1 MVDNSS
7 LKVAIYGAGSI
18 GCYLGGLLAHA
29 GCNVTFVGRESV
41 KWGLQ
46 MRGLTLTHFKR
57 KPIQIDSHAFQF
69 FTDARGISEA
79 DLILLTVKSQDT
91 FAAAKEIVPRLKSG
105 AMLVSFQNGV
115 RNVATLRQVILSADI
130 LAGMVPFN
138 VTSPATAE
146 YHSGTEGDLIIEQS
160 DDPRVKTMMA
170 AFKKSGQSIKSV
182 KDIQAT
188 QWGKLIINLNNAL
201 NTLHGDTLK
210 TGLAQ
215 REYRLALAAMMEEAL
230 TVAGQAGISVGPFGK
245 TAPEKV
251 IKILRKP
258 NFIYGPISSSLTRID
273 ASARSSMLDDLE
285 NGKKCEIQY
294 LQGEIVQL
302 AENTLQRAPINQI
315 IMEAVQAA
323 FGTGASPRLTG
334 KNMWE
339 LVDAAKRQHS

>member
-1 MVDNSS
+1 MVDHSS
-7 LKVAIYGAGSI
+7 LKIAVYGAGSI

-29 GCNVTFVGRESV
+29 GCEVTFVGRESV

-57 KPIQIDSHAFQF
+57 KPIQIESHAFQF
-69 FTDARGISEA
+69 FTEPRGVADA

-91 FAAAKEIVPRLKSG
+91 FTAAKEIIPRLKPG

-115 RNVATLRQVILSADI
+115 RNIEMLKQVMLSTEI

-146 YHSGTEGDLIIEQS
+146 YHSGTEGDLIIEHS
-160 DDPRVKTMMA
+160 DDPRIKTMIS
-170 AFKKSGQSIKSV
+170 AFKQAGQSIKTS

-230 TVAGQAGISVGPFGK
+230 TVASNAGIKVGPFGK

-251 IKILRKP
+251 INILRKP

-285 NGKKCEIQY
+285 NGKKCEIQF

-302 AENTLQRAPINQI
+302 AENTLQRAPINQV
-315 IMEAVQAA
+315 IMEAVQSA
-323 FGTGASPRLTG
+323 FQSGASPRLTG
-334 KNMWE
+334 KTMWQ
-339 LVDAAKRQHS
+339 LVDAARRSHA